1 MKKILIVGAAAFLMM
16 SCGAPKTEQTN
27 KVEEK
32 VELKPVVYN
41 AEKAKGAKAYLKLS
55 ECLIASNPTAAQTF
69 AKKVEVTLPP
79 DVSKEV
85 KEAIAAIGSTDNL
98 EAQRKSFE
106 VVTAYY
112 TEVAKSGE
120 AGMDLYVVHCPMAFN
135 NTGANWLSGT
145 NEVVN
150 PYFGDK
156 MLHCGRVME
165 TIKGK

>member
-1 MKKILIVGAAAFLMM
+1 MKKLLILAVTVLLMM
-16 SCGAPKTEQTN
+16 SCGTPKTEQST

-41 AEKAKGAKAYLKLS
+41 AKKAKGAKAYLKLS
-55 ECLIASNPTAAQTF
+55 ECLIAANPTAAQTF
-69 AKKVEVTLPP
+69 AKKVEVTLPSE
-79 DVSKEV
+79 VSNEV
-85 KEAIAAIGSTDNL
+85 KEAITAIINTDDL

-112 TEVAKSGE
+112 TEIAKSGE